1 MIDPTKTVAIF
12 QRQPEPTTF
21 ESGQVI
27 FQQGDAAELMYGII
41 EGEVDVTFD
50 GRVVETI
57 ATGDV
62 FGVGALIDV
71 KQRQYTA
78 IAKTPC
84 KLAFLDRTRFL
95 FAIQETPVFSLS
107 VIKSYSDRLVRIAQM
122 AK

>member
-12 QRQPEPTTF
+12 QRQPEPVTF
-21 ESGQVI
+21 EPGQVI
-27 FQQGDAAELMYGII
+27 FQQGDVAEFMYGII
-41 EGEVDVTFD
+41 EGEVDVTFN

-84 KLAFLDRTRFL
+84 KLAFLDRNRFL

-107 VIKSYSDRLVRIAQM
+107 VIKSYSDRLVRIAQL
-122 AK
+122 KN